1 MRFIIKFVIS
11 TVCIVNLNRVY
22 FLPVFKEI
30 TVEMIPDS
38 LNVFMAMLNFGSLVL
53 LSFLIIA
60 NPLQVNKNANY
71 WFGFFLLLWSS
82 FWLDEIA
89 QITQWF
95 DTIRRF
101 SDLVLFMQFFTPI
114 IFYLSIVFF
123 TNPDFRFRIADLKYL
138 ILPFIYLIL
147 LMLKQTAETEQQYSF
162 RLISMG
168 LILTQVLMYAILSYM
183 LIRRHQKNVL
193 LFASN
198 AIEIDLKW
206 LEYIISSI
214 LLVSIV
220 IIVYNVFFNP
230 LSLNVYVNIFFFTI
244 IYFLAY
250 NSLKQKE
257 IYPLN
262 ETQRKEI
269 ISIEEEQS
277 IDLKRKLIPDSDL
290 VKYKSK
296 LSELM
301 RIQQPYIDSELNL
314 IKLAELIN
322 MTPHQLS
329 YIINTGFNEN
339 FFRFVN
345 NYRVGKAKELLLK
358 EEMNKLSILGIAF
371 ESGFN
376 SKTSF
381 NNTFK
386 KITGLTPSEFKK
398 SGSTL

>member
-1 MRFIIKFVIS
+1 
-11 TVCIVNLNRVY
+11 
-22 FLPVFKEI
+22 
-30 TVEMIPDS
+30 MIPDS